1 MKRTIGILLFLAIGL
16 SVYSQS
22 LLWKVSGNGL
32 IKPSYVFGTHHLAP
46 LSVIDSIQGLK
57 KAFEE
62 TTQVIGE
69 VEMKNIQ
76 SPEIVQAMQ
85 KAIMIQNDTTLITL
99 LSKEDF
105 EHANILT
112 KSLMQLD
119 MNQAPKLK
127 PSFLCTTLTVLT
139 YMKEFPGFN
148 PQEQLDT
155 YFQAQGTEKGKSVSG
170 LETIDFQFNLLY
182 GSSSLKRQAEQ
193 FMCLVNNSDQIVSLA
208 KELNQ
213 AYFNYDLMKMLE
225 ISERKEGKGC
235 DALPGE
241 MEALID
247 KRNSDWADKLPALIK
262 EKSSF
267 IAVGALHLPG
277 KNGLLALLKN
287 LGYTVE
293 PVK

>member
-1 MKRTIGILLFLAIGL
+1 MKRTISILLFLAIGL

-32 IKPSYVFGTHHLAP
+32 TKPSYIFGTHHLAP
-46 LSVIDSIQGLK
+46 RSVIDSIQGFK

-76 SPEIVQAMQ
+76 SPETMQAMQ
-85 KAIMIQNDTTLITL
+85 KTIMIQSDTTLLTL

-105 EHANILT
+105 ERANSLT

-127 PSFLCTTLTVLT
+127 PSFLCATLTVLT

-155 YFQAQGTEKGKSVSG
+155 YFQAQGSEKGKSILG
-170 LETIDFQFNLLY
+170 LETTDFQFNLLY
-182 GSSSLKRQAEQ
+182 SSSSLKRQAEQ
-193 FMCLVNNSDQIVSLA
+193 FMCLVNNPDQIVSLA

-213 AYFNYDLMKMLE
+213 AYFSYNLKKMLE
-225 ISERKEGKGC
+225 ISERKEGNSC

-247 KRNSDWADKLPALIK
+247 KRNNDWANKLPTLMK

-277 KNGLLALLKN
+277 KNGLLTLLKK